1 MSPEATH
8 LAALT
13 REIARFPIRDRAMRR
28 AQDEITRALSAPAG
42 PDTGAVARYLSAVE
56 RYFSDFERESRGRLG
71 DIDRRLAKAAQVQ
84 FNLTAE
90 RGVAAKRVEIAQGV
104 LARARELARE

>member
-1 MSPEATH
+1 MSPEATQ

-13 REIARFPIRDRAMRR
+13 REIARFSIRDRAMRR
-28 AQDEITRALSAPAG
+28 AQNEITRALAAPAG
-42 PDTGAVARYLSAVE
+42 PDPGAVARYLTAVE
-56 RYFSDFERESRGRLG
+56 RYFAGFEREARVRLG
-71 DIDRRLAKAAQVQ
+71 DIDRRLAKAAQLQ

-90 RGVAAKRVEIAQGV
+90 RGVAAKRVEITQGV